1 MPSEAV
7 PERIVWKQLNDGDYR
22 KFVAESNDSRTGG
35 GARDLRFRHFDEFE
49 PILGQMFPGRSPNQG
64 PRGVEVF
71 TGTIAWKEG
80 ASTRRM
86 EGKIWPPTTV
96 RPNEGRLATVDMYKP
111 FSDAQRFPGEYELV
125 VLVHDS
131 DNEVW
136 PYVIGHTQLEE
147 WDDEV
152 AEAIRHCLFQGERS
166 DRTLA
171 AGYIDLL
178 SGRKECVV

>member
-1 MPSEAV
+1 MSSKAV
-7 PERIVWKQLNDGDYR
+7 QRVVWRQLNDGDYR
-22 KFVAESNDSRTGG
+22 KFVAESNDSASGG
-35 GARDLRFRHFDEFE
+35 GARDLRFRRFDKFE

-86 EGKIWPPTTV
+86 VGKIWPPTKA
-96 RPNEGRLATVDMYKP
+96 RPGEGRLATVDRYKP
-111 FSDAQRFPGEYELV
+111 FIDAQRFPGEVELV

-147 WDDEV
+147 WEEQI
-152 AEAIRHCLFQGERS
+152 AGAILRCLFRPS
-166 DRTLA
+166 RPDATLA

-178 SGRKECVV
+178 SGRRECVV